1 MVQRHSAQK
10 KGQCGELSGSDG
22 KESARNTG
30 DPPGSIPG
38 SGRSPGGG
46 NGNRTP
52 VFLPGEPTWMEE
64 LGGLHSMWSQSVGHN
79 WATNTD
85 WLTVPV
91 LKSISVESSSPQTC
105 QMNEAM
111 TVWFFLDLKGYFM
124 QTWDLGSRFHIGF
137 PFYLNAYRNILWVL
151 PICLLVTLK
160 TLAVI
165 CTSHQSPPLIHSE
178 LVLDS
183 RWAKMCSNQPAA
195 PRRLWLLPSQ
205 AQEPLIT
212 CTDVGIGPALETK
225 GWQVLSSPRFGKA
238 VSDFFWN
245 LPGSL
250 RLSASSPSENY
261 LCLIACNYNAAP
273 EDAQATS
280 GVTPLSSHR
289 RSWHVIL
296 GPMEQASELNKWS
309 GRDAGF
315 SDGLNLTVKIEART
329 AKLTCGAGWH
339 HRKPFRWACCR
350 MKVSLWGEQMV
361 DALSVRPHLCL
372 RPRERAGERGS
383 LELS

>member
-1 MVQRHSAQK
+1 
-10 KGQCGELSGSDG
+10 
-22 KESARNTG
+22 
-30 DPPGSIPG
+30 
-38 SGRSPGGG
+38 
-46 NGNRTP
+46 
-52 VFLPGEPTWMEE
+52 
-64 LGGLHSMWSQSVGHN
+64 
-79 WATNTD
+79 
-85 WLTVPV
+85 
-91 LKSISVESSSPQTC
+91 
-105 QMNEAM
+105 
-111 TVWFFLDLKGYFM
+111 M
-124 QTWDLGSRFHIGF
+124 QTWDLGSRFHTGF
-137 PFYLNAYRNILWVL
+137 PFYLNAYRNVLWVL

-160 TLAVI
+160 TLAVT

-212 CTDVGIGPALETK
+212 CTAVGIGPALETK

-261 LCLIACNYNAAP
+261 LCLIACNYSTAP
-273 EDAQATS
+273 EDVQATS

-309 GRDAGF
+309 GREAGF

-329 AKLTCGAGWH
+329 AKLTWGAGWH

-350 MKVSLWGEQMV
+350 MKVSLWGEQVV
-361 DALSVRPHLCL
+361 DALSVRPYLCL
-372 RPRERAGERGS
+372 RPREGWRVGELGTLLGRAGFTMTICSQPFHSYS
-383 LELS
+383 LKRHLYYLSRHQWESSMVEYVFSLCLFLHCCPVNKFFSTICLYSVYVC